1 MNDKERE
8 EEALKW
14 LDRARK
20 DLRAAKML
28 FNNDEEPDFDLACY
42 LSQQCAEKSLKALL
56 IYLGIRFAY
65 KHDLEYL
72 MGLLPA
78 NEQGKFAEVELEWLS
93 SWATEGRYPGDAAG
107 ATREE
112 AQKAIDIAETVYNK
126 VVIPLV

>member
-1 MNDKERE
+1 MNDKERK

-28 FNNDEEPDFDLACY
+28 FNDEEPDFDLACY
-42 LSQQCAEKSLKALL
+42 LSQQCTEKSLKALL

-78 NEQGKFAEVELEWLS
+78 SEQEKFAEVELEWLS
-93 SWATEGRYPGDAAG
+93 IWATEGRYPGDAAG
-107 ATREE
+107 ATRED

-126 VVIPLV
+126 VVFLLV

>member
-65 KHDLEYL
+65 KHGVL
-72 MGLLPA
+72 
-78 NEQGKFAEVELEWLS
+78 N
-93 SWATEGRYPGDAAG
+93 G
-107 ATREE
+107 AVARQRTGE
-112 AQKAIDIAETVYNK
+112 IC
-126 VVIPLV
+126 